1 MINEAQLREYVRAEL
16 EKILD
21 EMTSTANVAGYL
33 TPGAF
38 RGNKKKNV
46 ARIKKIAT
54 LFGFSLTPRGVE
66 QLKEPADSATDDSG
80 DTTEI
85 IKKKLSTVSENKY
98 YEYRNDPTRSPQKK
112 LADAISEINK
122 QMAEIQKIVKR
133 NRRLKTEYGI
143 DSSKMWK
150 RANAGLVKLEA
161 KLIELAQQIREI
173 RN

>member
-85 IKKKLSTVSENKY
+85 I
-98 YEYRNDPTRSPQKK
+98 
-112 LADAISEINK
+112 
-122 QMAEIQKIVKR
+122 
-133 NRRLKTEYGI
+133 
-143 DSSKMWK
+143 
-150 RANAGLVKLEA
+150 
-161 KLIELAQQIREI
+161 
-173 RN
+173 